1 VKTAYQFII
10 VILCLGILRT
20 EIVLRKM
27 QDERAAERTEAIV
40 QAIQMNVERTPAP
53 SPTPNRDTMHVT
65 QRTGRESPWIIQR
78 ILDALREKI

>member
-1 VKTAYQFII
+1 VKTFYQFII

-40 QAIQMNVERTPAP
+40 QAIQMNAERTPAP
-53 SPTPNRDTMHVT
+53 SPTPNYDTMHVS
-65 QRTGRESPWIIQR
+65 QRTGREDPGMIAR
-78 ILDALREKI
+78 ILEALRGKK